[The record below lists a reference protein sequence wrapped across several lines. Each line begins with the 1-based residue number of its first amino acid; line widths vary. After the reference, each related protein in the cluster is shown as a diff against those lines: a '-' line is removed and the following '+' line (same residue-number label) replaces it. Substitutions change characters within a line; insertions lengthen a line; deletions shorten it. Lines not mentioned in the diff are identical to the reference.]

1 MVNVSKDKGKLTSRN
16 KNYLFEMPFAE
27 RFKDKLFTFNKIGKM
42 YKLDDASQS
51 PTIKASLIFSK
62 SKIRKNPNLRSL
74 FKSKTNIIDIKKTTE
89 SSRVSI

>member
-1 MVNVSKDKGKLTSRN
+1 MANVNKYKGKLTSKR

-27 RFKDKLFTFNKIGKM
+27 RFKDKLFTFNKIGNM
-42 YKLDDASQS
+42 YKLDDSTQS

-62 SKIRKNPNLRSL
+62 SKIRKNPCLASV
-74 FKSKTNIIDIKKTTE
+74 FKTKRNIIEMKKVTE

>member
-1 MVNVSKDKGKLTSRN
+1 
-16 KNYLFEMPFAE
+16 MPFAE

-42 YKLDDASQS
+42 YKLDDGSQS

-74 FKSKTNIIDIKKTTE
+74 FKSKQNIIDIKKTTE
-89 SSRVSI
+89 SSRVSIESKDTQR